1 MGNRAKDIVYI
12 RDLNI
17 ETVIGIYDWER
28 KIKQTVSIDVEMATD
43 ISMAAQTD
51 DIAHALDYKSVGK
64 RIIEFV
70 EASQY
75 ELVETLI
82 DKVAEI
88 VIGEFSVSWCRIR
101 LSKPGA
107 LRGSRDV
114 GIIIERT
121 SDDY

>member
-121 SDDY
+121 TDDY